1 MTKSLAKVAAK
12 RAVGQELLE
21 GLRQLNKGEVGRVI
35 TVPSV
40 AHSRERTGLSQA
52 KFASLLGVSVRTLQ
66 EWEHGRRVPSGAA
79 RTLLRVV
86 AWHPDALLE
95 VA

>member
-21 GLRQLNKGEVGRVI
+21 GLRQLKKGEVGRVI

-52 KFASLLGVSVRTLQ
+52 KFASLLGENPPGMEARS
-66 EWEHGRRVPSGAA
+66 SGAVRCCSHPA
-79 RTLLRVV
+79 DGGGV
-86 AWHPDALLE
+86 AP
-95 VA
+95 